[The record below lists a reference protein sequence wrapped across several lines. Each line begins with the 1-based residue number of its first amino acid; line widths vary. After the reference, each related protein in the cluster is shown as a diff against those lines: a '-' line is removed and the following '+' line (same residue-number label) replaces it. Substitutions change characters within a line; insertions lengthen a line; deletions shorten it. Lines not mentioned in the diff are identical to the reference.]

1 MTVPAVPLVGTL
13 IIALMLWQHWAVAK
27 KKETQNWDN
36 LLVFYRRMM
45 LLAVFGPILFVFG
58 CAIVLFMDNAAP
70 HGQFQVIEG
79 IDHFLVQSNGAV
91 SVMFI
96 AFFAGILRLFAE
108 RAVGSERGLVG
119 SLRDLMYSFVNPSR
133 LPTESR
139 TSTISGTPYNH
150 RYDAWFAWLCLSL
163 AVTFIS
169 TVMGTDLWSQT
180 DSTGTNNSQSGDS
193 KKLGELQ
200 ELQEFRMFFIA
211 LLAVVYVAV
220 GYFLWV
226 YMVLFAKLTQEHHLS
241 GRAARLFLG
250 QLRLFR
256 DLLPRQSVFIGPP
269 HSGKTYFS
277 GQLAIRH
284 AQRSPDQILMYD
296 GPTTGIDIRTGAIS
310 RERENNRTDTYQL
323 TTLDTAGENMGDH
336 LLLASLFRSD
346 ALVFILDKEMLD
358 VEAMHDEQNFTLEQW
373 HNLVVQS
380 TMEAVRQTKIYL
392 QGFHLATNRSDSS
405 IISTDDLYRVKSF
418 VLYLNQKPLNHY
430 SQTGSQ
436 GKTNFDNVEMRLKN
450 INASLGTNNDR
461 WQNLAREIGRRFS
474 VPQENSCCITGD
486 GTAPSGIHLLA
497 YSTSERRKLSHWPDA
512 SSETT

>member
-1 MTVPAVPLVGTL
+1 
-13 IIALMLWQHWAVAK
+13 
-27 KKETQNWDN
+27 
-36 LLVFYRRMM
+36 
-45 LLAVFGPILFVFG
+45 
-58 CAIVLFMDNAAP
+58 MDNAAP
-70 HGQFQVIEG
+70 HKEFQVIEG

-119 SLRDLMYSFVNPSR
+119 SLRDLLYSFINPNR

-139 TSTISGTPYNH
+139 TPTISGTPFNH

-180 DSTGTNNSQSGDS
+180 DTTSVKNPQAENTQEYISAM
-193 KKLGELQ
+193 ELR
-200 ELQEFRMFFIA
+200 ELRMFFIA
-211 LLAVVYVAV
+211 FLAVLYVAV

-269 HSGKTYFS
+269 HSGKTYIS

-284 AQRSPDQILMYD
+284 AHGSPSHVLRYD
-296 GPTTGIDIRTGAIS
+296 GPTAGIDIRTGAIS
-310 RERENNRTDTYQL
+310 RQRDNDRTDTYQL

-358 VEAMHDEQNFTLEQW
+358 IDAMHDEHNFTLEQW
-373 HNLVVQS
+373 HNLVVRS

-430 SQTGSQ
+430 SETGSQ
-436 GKTNFDNVEMRLKN
+436 GKTNFENVQTRLKK
-450 INASLGTNNDR
+450 INASLAANNKR
-461 WQNLAREIGRRFS
+461 WQDLSKDIGRRFS
-474 VPQENSCCITGD
+474 VPQENSCCVTGD
-486 GTAPSGIHLLA
+486 GTAPNGIHLLA
-497 YSTSERRKLSHWPDA
+497 YSTPERQALSHWPDA
-512 SSETT
+512 HPETT